1 MTATGIATGTGKD
14 IVTGLGIVIDQGS
27 EADPEALTIGSGTLA
42 LGHHDVMIAGPGSE
56 IGVREVVLGRGGTG
70 HDLGIGETTAVNE
83 AAPDQEPI
91 VQNAV
96 AQDIVNVAGLV
107 SGRRDGIGQLHEL
120 EAAYEIAVEIG
131 EIALVRVY
139 APTGETGVVHGQGGT
154 VAGLENLR
162 DPFQIATNHVTDLP
176 GKEVATER
184 GSAAAIGTETEVA
197 TGTDIEN
204 AIVIATV
211 TGGAVRAHVPNHPR
225 CDQYLLGKRMM
236 RSGSAKR
243 GSGERKKP
251 RPILPRKRMLVKRA
265 CRYLELAIGQRLKG
279 PQQSNR
285 VRARRTL
292 TGTCLAG
299 EMIAVEA
306 AHAAAAVTD
315 TGIATGTVIVI
326 GTRTGKG
333 IVNENVSE
341 TATVVTGN
349 GRGTEKGIAT
359 GTEIGTEIGI
369 VTVIAIET
377 GEAAG
382 GIEACLLDGS
392 GVIGVAAEGE
402 AVVGAGAA
410 DRGVAIISGLGRCT
424 STYNVKGRCP
434 QQS

>member
-14 IVTGLGIVIDQGS
+14 IVTGLGIVIDRGS

-56 IGVREVVLGRGGTG
+56 IGVREVALGRGGTG
-70 HDLGIGETTAVNE
+70 HDLDIGETTAVNE
-83 AAPDQEPI
+83 AAPDQEPLI
-91 VQNAV
+91 QNAV
-96 AQDIVNVAGLV
+96 AQDIVNVVGLA
-107 SGRRDGIGQLHEL
+107 SGRRDGIGLLHGL
-120 EAAYEIAVEIG
+120 EAAYEIAVETG
-131 EIALVRVY
+131 ETVLVHVY
-139 APTGETGVVHGQGGT
+139 APTGETRVVHEQGGT

-176 GKEVATER
+176 GKEVGTER
-184 GSAAAIGTETEVA
+184 ESGTAIGIKTEVV

-225 CDQYLLGKRMM
+225 CDQHQLGKRTM
-236 RSGSAKR
+236 RSGSAKS
-243 GSGERKKP
+243 GSGERKKQ
-251 RPILPRKRMLVKRA
+251 RPILPRKRMLAKRA
-265 CRYLELAIGQRLKG
+265 CRYLVLAIGQRLKG

-285 VRARRTL
+285 VRVRRTL

-299 EMIAVEA
+299 ETIAVEA
-306 AHAAAAVTD
+306 AHAVAAVTGTD
-315 TGIATGTVIVI
+315 TGIATETVIVI
-326 GTRTGKG
+326 GTRTEKG
-333 IVNENVSE
+333 TVNENV
-341 TATVVTGN
+341 TVTVVTGN
-349 GRGTEKGIAT
+349 GRGTEKGIA
-359 GTEIGTEIGI
+359 IGTEIGI

-377 GEAAG
+377 GEAAD

-424 STYNVKGRCP
+424 STHNV
-434 QQS
+434 QS